1 MRKGTVQTDSN
12 EELGEEATQTL
23 ELAKLQRQL
32 RVMEGDRRAYAE
44 ESNNILRK
52 KMSEKEALVSEN
64 EEIRTVL
71 RLAQSEKNENMD
83 TENTNR
89 LMELLDNLDSFN
101 NQAEQEVKRIAELD
115 AEVARVEEEITKHRR
130 TQGGNTE
137 QVVETT
143 IQKKIMVKE
152 NRLDKAMVKF
162 NQQLAV
168 NAHLRQ
174 EIDHLRQERSVFDG
188 LFKKLTN
195 DLSDIKAQMDE
206 VIAEA
211 ARAYEE
217 RDEAQNKMIALKE
230 RSEKDMAQH
239 EVEMKDL
246 QRIINHDN
254 KLKQF
259 LVFKAHDRAEFKEE
273 EEAKKNKN
281 ARDKDTD
288 AEREQISVYEEAFER
303 IKETT
308 DKQDISVI
316 VDDFIACEDE
326 NFALFNYV
334 NEMNEEVEGLHEEIR
349 QTKAEMERFEIEDIE
364 MMECNKTTLLDLQ
377 SKSARVTAETEVAQT
392 KIDVIKG
399 VLDELRS
406 GVASLFDTI
415 HCDPSTIKSLLGSE
429 EAISDKNI
437 LHYMGIMEQRT
448 MEMLQIQQYLHLKQ
462 NPPKPEKKDKKG
474 QEAPPITQFI
484 RTDIPPPISIQTPA
498 SADDDDLSDIIV
510 VQDEGDIR
518 PLTHEELR
526 AMAKRNITKKAAL
539 SSARTNNIRRSKSPR
554 PP

>member
-1 MRKGTVQTDSN
+1 MRKGAVQTHSN
-12 EELGEEATQTL
+12 EELGEEAGQAL

-52 KMSEKEALVSEN
+52 KMSEKEALVAEN

-71 RLAQSEKNENMD
+71 RLAQSEKNESMD
-83 TENTNR
+83 IENTNR
-89 LMELLDNLDSFN
+89 LMELIDNLDSFN

-130 TQGGNTE
+130 AQGGNTE
-137 QVVETT
+137 QMVERT
-143 IQKKIMVKE
+143 IQKKIRVKE

-168 NAHLRQ
+168 NANLRQ

-259 LVFKAHDRAEFKEE
+259 LLFKAHDRAEFKDE

-288 AEREQISVYEEAFER
+288 AEREQINVYEEAFDK
-303 IKETT
+303 IKEATE
-308 DKQDISVI
+308 KQDISVI
-316 VDDFIACEDE
+316 VNNFIAREDE

-334 NEMNEEVEGLHEEIR
+334 NELNEEVEGLNEEIR
-349 QTKAEMERFEIEDIE
+349 LTKAEMEAFEIEDIR
-364 MMECNKTTLLDLQ
+364 MMECNKITLKDLQ
-377 SKSARVTAETEVAQT
+377 SRSVRVTAETEVAQK
-392 KIDVIKG
+392 KIDVIRG

-406 GVASLFDTI
+406 GVTSLFETI
-415 HCDPSTIKSLLGSE
+415 HCDSSTIKSILGSE
-429 EAISDKNI
+429 EEITDKNI

-448 MEMLQIQQYLHLKQ
+448 MEMLQLQQYLHLKQ

-498 SADDDDLSDIIV
+498 SADDDDVSDILV
-510 VQDEGDIR
+510 GQDEVDIR
-518 PLTHEELR
+518 PLTHDELR
-526 AMAKRNITKKAAL
+526 AMAQRNITKRAISTSAKA
-539 SSARTNNIRRSKSPR
+539 NHVRRSKSPR